1 MKELLLLLL
10 VVLIPLNGCASSSLG
25 RPSSPSSGWIDIP
38 SPHASEAVR
47 RSLEG
52 SRYESIR
59 VHKTDGTLVV
69 LRSPVLHGD
78 TVLSGD
84 GHAFALND
92 IERWQVP
99 EVTVGGVMEEA
110 GDVVKSA
117 PWGKI
122 VPIGLLVGVLFW
134 GWSNYTGNW

>member
-1 MKELLLLLL
+1 M
-10 VVLIPLNGCASSSLG
+10 
-25 RPSSPSSGWIDIP
+25 
-38 SPHASEAVR
+38 
-47 RSLEG
+47 
-52 SRYESIR
+52 
-59 VHKTDGTLVV
+59 

-99 EVTVGGVMEEA
+99 EVTVGGGMEEV

-122 VPIGLLVGVLFW
+122 VPIGLLLGMVFMLK
-134 GWSNYTGNW
+134 NCIENGNGSGCY